1 MAVTQGTMVK
11 SFVSAIDFLDQRD
24 IDPNIY
30 DQSRDRAFTDI
41 MKMVNRTKPAKM
53 FFYNNFV
60 NNDVY
65 ETALVGTGSTSAAA
79 GGTGSLVILAASNYQ
94 FPRVGDLIKT
104 SNAANVGK
112 QALITAVTVVSGT
125 SATCVIKPVD
135 NGAFTLTVADQ
146 VQFGSNA
153 FPEQSGAPKN
163 RRYGL
168 TKYYNNIQ
176 IFREVDE
183 ISDVQKVAKIEVNV
197 GGDYHILP
205 YQTVQKVIKLNG
217 DISVQMLAGT
227 ASASSLVG
235 TPFTNNTLF
244 TNSAP
249 GAATPTLTATDGAG
263 NTGIPVQTTGGL
275 DWYCINYGIND
286 SAATLGTFT
295 FVELDEIIDNFIANK
310 APTDM
315 MVFMGSRAYRLI
327 SKFLKQLGSSSVDSR
342 RLNVDGKDFDFNVEH
357 LSYGGYEFDFVHVPI
372 FDHPQLFSATLVADV
387 NGSMYFVPK
396 DQVDTVD
403 NGRQPRMQI
412 RYTPTPFMG
421 SAANKSSNGMIT
433 EWRTGALAEIP
444 TSSTMQLHTD
454 WETAQGLE
462 CLAVKHFQKYR
473 VI

>member
-1 MAVTQGTMVK
+1 MPVSQGLMVK

-41 MKMVNRTKPAKM
+41 MKIVNRTKPAKM

-60 NNDVY
+60 NQDVY
-65 ETALVGTGSTSAAA
+65 EVATVASVTSGSGTPTVVFVINSA
-79 GGTGSLVILAASNYQ
+79 TT

-104 SNAANVGK
+104 SNSANIGK
-112 QALITAVTVVSGT
+112 QARIQIVSGT
-125 SATCVIKPVD
+125 TITVQSVD
-135 NGAFTLTVADQ
+135 NSNFTVASGDKI
-146 VQFGSNA
+146 QFGSNA
-153 FPEQSGAPKN
+153 FAEQSSAPTN

-168 TKYYNNIQ
+168 TKYYNTIQ

-227 ASASSLVG
+227 PSAASLTTSNN
-235 TPFTNNTLF
+235 TMFTNAAPA
-244 TNSAP
+244 NS
-249 GAATPTLTATDGAG
+249 TPLLADPV
-263 NTGIPVQTTGGL
+263 TGLPIQTTGGL
-275 DWYCINYGIND
+275 DWYVTTYGISD
-286 SAATLGTFT
+286 QASVLGTFG

-342 RLNVDGKDFDFNVEH
+342 RLSVDGKSFDFNVEH

>member
-1 MAVTQGTMVK
+1 MAVSQGLMVK

-41 MKMVNRTKPAKM
+41 MKIVNRTKPAKM

-65 ETALVGTGSTSAAA
+65 EVATISAVTTTGAVTVVFDIT
-79 GGTGSLVILAASNYQ
+79 GGAYQ

-104 SNAANVGK
+104 SNTSNVGK
-112 QALITAVTVVSGT
+112 QALVTTVTVASTTATITAKS
-125 SATCVIKPVD
+125 VD
-135 NGAFTLTVADQ
+135 NTNFAVVVGDK

-153 FPEQSGAPKN
+153 FPEQSGAPTN

-168 TKYYNNIQ
+168 TKYYNTIQ

-227 ASASSLVG
+227 QSTTG
-235 TPFTNNTLF
+235 FTNASPF
-244 TNSAP
+244 
-249 GAATPTLTATDGAG
+249 ATTPVLTGSNG
-263 NTGIPVQTTGGL
+263 FPIQTTGGL
-275 DWYCINYGIND
+275 DWYVTNYGISD
-286 SAATLGTFT
+286 SATTLGVFT
-295 FVELDEIIDNFIANK
+295 FVELDEIIDNLIANK
-310 APTDM
+310 APNDM
-315 MVFMGSRAYRLI
+315 MVFMGSRAYRLV

-372 FDHPQLFSATLVADV
+372 FDHPQLFSATLVADI

-462 CLAVKHFQKYR
+462 CLAVKHFQKFR